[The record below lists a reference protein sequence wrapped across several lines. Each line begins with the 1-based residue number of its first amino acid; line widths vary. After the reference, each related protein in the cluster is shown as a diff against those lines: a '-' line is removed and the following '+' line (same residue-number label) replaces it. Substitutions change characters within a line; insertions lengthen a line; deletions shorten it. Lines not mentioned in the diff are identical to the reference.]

1 MSQFRKVHRIV
12 AFLTFLLAF
21 SVYFLTSFPSVTF
34 GDSAELAAAAYHG
47 QIPSDVGTQL
57 WVVVGGALV
66 KIIPGDPARILV
78 IFSALCSALTA
89 MLVCLIVA
97 RLYPSTDSENLPED
111 DRAFDDP
118 TSEIPDAQ
126 PLKAGKTGFAL
137 PDSQRVEGPAIAGLI
152 AGLSFAWFD
161 AVWSNA
167 TQISNRSAGVLIVAL
182 VLWAGL
188 SWYQANRQ
196 GELGS
201 LRWLLLAGYVGG
213 LALGVDPVALAVLA
227 VLGVLIWI
235 RYSENRLSTEWV
247 LPAILGGGAFFLLLS
262 FVFMMYGG
270 TIKSIT
276 IVLINLQLSV
286 SPAYLL
292 APFIVLGLIYKFMP
306 RSRTVVLSSGLFLL
320 LVLFGYTT
328 YSAGILRWNAGP
340 AMHNQSSPSQ
350 LFNIGSV
357 GSSREIRLADSI
369 TAAQRGPA
377 FTTTSAA
384 NFYPRYFYWN
394 VIGRES
400 DAPDS
405 KVAWFTSSDSSD
417 GSERSQSTVF
427 PIRFFGL
434 PLLLALA
441 GMIFHYRRNWKTAF
455 AVTLLFVVAGPLT
468 FIVLKGM
475 PIGIDTSGLIA
486 ASLIP
491 IAIWIGLGAH
501 GFAESIR
508 EWSRR
513 NSEDG
518 SGEERGTNL
527 ANGIFVLCVLAAP
540 VNLLYNG
547 YNAHNNSGNTFAI
560 DYGYNLLQS
569 TEPNAILMVTKNEAG
584 LIHYLQ
590 GVRGVRQD
598 VRMVDLSLVQK
609 PFYLNQLESE
619 KVWDADTVLLNARQP
634 RKFTFQLGYEL
645 ALDTMSVEESEEAE
659 QMYGEVDSATTIW
672 SGRVYFPPPFNWGWH
687 GIPVDSGAYL
697 RTVRHQVIE
706 DIVRS
711 QMGSSRPV
719 YFSMNVP
726 LHDWIELER
735 FFRWEGLAFR
745 VDFRA
750 DSLRDVPGFSEF
762 RFNQPAMLASLIT
775 ALQGD
780 EYVPTPNRSFMLSRL
795 NTPEVAGTR
804 EEHIVIPL
812 YRRAFLAL
820 AADAIKN
827 RAEPKE
833 CVAVLNRMHKVLPP
847 NRFPLDYWASAAV
860 AALYNKAGDVEGTK
874 KYAQYTLERIGQIG
888 EGWQRNPVAQSYN
901 PYQVSAQ
908 MHVLLGDY
916 TAAIESYQSV
926 ESNWSTNP
934 VLRGLVEELRVE
946 QHLSKGDTAAAINEL
961 RKIISGYG
969 SANKPAMQ
977 ANLNAWEA
985 MLGEMGEE
993 SE

>member
-34 GDSAELAAAAYHG
+34 GDSAEFAAAAYHG

-89 MLVCLIVA
+89 MLVCLIVT
-97 RLYPSTDSENLPED
+97 RLYPSTGSEDVPED
-111 DRAFDDP
+111 DRAFDDL

-126 PLKAGKTGFAL
+126 PLKAGRTGFAL

-182 VLWAGL
+182 VLWSGL

-227 VLGVLIWI
+227 VLGVLIWM
-235 RYSENRLSTEWV
+235 RYSENRFSTEWV

-262 FVFMMYGG
+262 FVFMIYGG

-276 IVLINLQLSV
+276 TGLINLQLSV

-292 APFIVLGLIYKFMP
+292 APFIVLGLLYKFMP

-320 LVLFGYTT
+320 LLLFGYTT
-328 YSAGILRWNAGP
+328 YSADILRRDAGP
-340 AMHNQSSPSQ
+340 AMRNQSSPSL
-350 LFNIGSV
+350 LFDGGTV
-357 GSSREIRLADSI
+357 GSSRESRLADSI

-400 DAPDS
+400 DVPDS
-405 KVAWFTSSDSSD
+405 KVAWFTSSGSSD
-417 GSERSQSTVF
+417 GLERSQNTVF

-508 EWSRR
+508 EWSRK

-547 YNAHNNSGNTFAI
+547 YNAHNHSGNTFAI

-619 KVWDADTVLLNARQP
+619 KVWDAATVILNARQP
-634 RKFTFQLGYEL
+634 RKFTSQLGYHL
-645 ALDTMSVEESEEAE
+645 TLDTADIEEAE
-659 QMYGEVDSATTIW
+659 PAADPVDALGNTR
-672 SGRVYFPPPFNWGWH
+672 SGRVYFPRPFNWGWH
-687 GIPVDSGAYL
+687 GIPVDSGTYL
-697 RTVRHQVIE
+697 RTVRHQVIA

-719 YFSMNVP
+719 YFSMNVSP
-726 LHDWIELER
+726 HDWIELER

-745 VDFRA
+745 VDFGA

-762 RFNQPAMLASLIT
+762 RFNQPAMLASVIT

-780 EYVPTPNRSFMLSRL
+780 EYVPTPNRSFMLGRL
-795 NTPEVAGTR
+795 NTPEVAGSR
-804 EEHIVIPL
+804 EERIVIPL

-827 RAEPKE
+827 RTEPKE

-847 NRFPLDYWASAAV
+847 NRFLLDYWTSAAI

-874 KYAQYTLERIGQIG
+874 RYAQYTLERIDQMG
-888 EGWQRNPVAQSYN
+888 ESWLQNSVAQSYN

-916 TAAIESYQSV
+916 TSAIESYQSV
-926 ESNWSTNP
+926 ERDWPTNP
-934 VLRGLVEELRVE
+934 VLRGLVEELLVE

-985 MLGEMGEE
+985 MLGEMEHE
-993 SE
+993 IHD